1 MSLQTPDLPT
11 PAAAIDARQTD
22 ARNTDD
28 RNDDAQA
35 GSPQAV
41 TPAGGIATSY
51 LVPKKWALA
60 IALLAAAALLVSGLL
75 WQKLANIQEELAR
88 RSLDASAQSIE
99 ARTLAKAAQDSAA
112 QATTRLALQ
121 ESRISEVSLQR
132 TQLEEL
138 MQSLSR
144 SRDENLVVDIESA
157 IRLAQQQAQLTG
169 SAEPLLAALRSADQ
183 RLSRAA
189 QPRLNP
195 LQRAIGKDTERI
207 KAASL
212 TDVPVLMMKIDEL
225 TVLADD
231 LPVANAFVASG
242 KARPAATAAPTTA
255 TATATATATSPR
267 LKPAGAEQAGAKPLD
282 AVNSSPALAWFDK
295 DRLLNVLRSAA
306 EGVWAEARQL
316 LRVSRIDQPD
326 AALLAPEQAFFLREN
341 FKLRLLNA
349 RLGLLSRQ
357 TETARTD
364 LANAALWLGKYFDAT
379 SRKTQAAQQLLQ
391 QVQSQLKT
399 SELPRLDETM
409 AALNTA
415 AAGR

>member
-1 MSLQTPDLPT
+1 MSSHPPDLPHMPPTAHT
-11 PAAAIDARQTD
+11 PPPPDAADTAA
-22 ARNTDD
+22 
-28 RNDDAQA
+28 
-35 GSPQAV
+35 
-41 TPAGGIATSY
+41 PASQQPHTAATTL

-60 IALLAAAALLVSGLL
+60 VALLAAAALLVSGLL
-75 WQKLANIQEELAR
+75 WQKLSNVQEELAR
-88 RSLDASAQSIE
+88 RSLDSGVVASE
-99 ARTLAKAAQDSAA
+99 ARTLAKAAQDRTAEVTA
-112 QATTRLALQ
+112 RLALQ

-157 IRLAQQQAQLTG
+157 IRLAQQQSQLTG
-169 SAEPLLAALRSADQ
+169 SAEPLTAALRSADQ
-183 RLSRAA
+183 RLARAA
-189 QPRLNP
+189 QPRLTP
-195 LQRAIGKDTERI
+195 LQRAIANDTERI

-225 TVLADD
+225 TRMADD
-231 LPVANAFVASG
+231 LPVANAFVSSAS
-242 KARPAATAAPTTA
+242 AR
-255 TATATATATSPR
+255 SS
-267 LKPAGAEQAGAKPLD
+267 AGAASPGRIRPSQPPGAD
-282 AVNSSPALAWFDK
+282 ADADESALAWFDK
-295 DRLLNVLRSAA
+295 DRVLDFFAGAA
-306 EGVWAEARQL
+306 ANIWAEARRL

-357 TETARTD
+357 TDAARSD
-364 LANAALWLGKYFDAT
+364 LVNAGFWIDRYFDAS
-379 SRKTQAAQQLLQ
+379 SRKTQAARDLLR
-391 QVQSQLKT
+391 QVQGQLKS